1 MIVIIVVKINVPHIL
16 SIVFIFK
23 VILAPASDCNNYI
36 HNQPSPY
43 YISMVVILQVIL
55 DLAGDCNN
63 YSCNQR
69 SPCFEYGSS
78 SCTQRSHTYE

>member
-43 YISMVVILQVIL
+43 YK
-55 DLAGDCNN
+55 
-63 YSCNQR
+63 
-69 SPCFEYGSS
+69 YGSY
-78 SCTQRSHTYE
+78 TPSHIGPRW